1 MSEPEFNQ
9 DLAIEDV
16 LEQLVSQFV
25 EPLCFLRE
33 LVQNAI
39 DAGSTKVD
47 VSCTFE
53 DDSPLLA
60 AAGGL
65 GSGDPHH
72 GKAAELGTAIIRV
85 VDFGEGMDGHIIDT
99 RLTRLFSSD
108 KEGDRTKL
116 GKFGTGFISVFA
128 LQPDAVCVDTG
139 RYGESWR
146 LVFQPDHTF
155 TRIRLS
161 EPVDGTTVRLFKT
174 MQRGQFE
181 TLARRVRRTLL
192 RDCPHVEVA
201 LRYQGELLSRPLGLE
216 ALEAP
221 VKTVVKAHG
230 ATIVVGFTPPGAP
243 GRATLY
249 GRGLTLLGRPSELV
263 GISYKIDSPALEH
276 THSRDGVLRGEHY
289 QALMTTVK
297 SLASG
302 ELVEE
307 LFARLETGLKEKGPS
322 EPAAELVKW
331 QRCVADLLRRGAVLP
346 AACAQRLVA
355 CSPHGELYTL
365 LACQEA
371 ARAERLYSAT
381 ESSPLSAAAVAAGE
395 LVLSDWQTELLL
407 ALGRSEPPRLE
418 RTLVL
423 PLPLVPKDMD
433 ETRWAG
439 AEALRTAVLLLVR
452 AAEGPVA
459 AVELGSLNYP
469 GSGAGELPCVVQAQ
483 PFAHSRL
490 ATAHPK
496 DQHWPEPGDEKRQRS
511 TWVLNADHLT
521 FQTLLPLA
529 ESEPELCAYF
539 LTKLCLVGSP
549 QLGELNGRLL
559 TLSLEQRTQRQEAPL
574 IARQRLLTSLT
585 RIDGEIV
592 SSGSFTIDP
601 ERVRDKLRRSR
612 FENPLR
618 YVLELV
624 QAASLKGATHLEFRF
639 GADDMQLRFNGEPF
653 APADFEQLY
662 SALLHRGEGREGQ
675 ARNLLA
681 LGLCAALQLD
691 PALIHVE
698 SGESFV
704 ELRPGQ
710 PDRLGTLPERVPLTQ
725 IRVRHRLGLDLL
737 KRYVDHLGGH
747 LTEQLLLQERC
758 HHACMAIEL
767 DGEIISQGHT
777 FPNVAFSRTF
787 SSDGISGTVAIAP
800 LPAAP
805 PTESSVQ
812 LAPAAVPS
820 SSFLRLIKNGVWVDT
835 QLPIEL
841 LPGFLAL
848 AESSAY
854 RLDISR
860 EHVVQDSQ
868 YAAALRAVAAAQV
881 ELLAALC
888 ERSAQGPFMDVGHL
902 RALLR
907 GLLSRLGGLAPL
919 LRWAQLPVD
928 EFPPEVVTE
937 GSSLWPLEVEK
948 GAALLEVPIFYTT
961 IGDMIPLR
969 VLLDDLAQHRTIAYS
984 SYRSREPDPK
994 RPVVLYLA
1002 EPGDRDVLHDLFGSA
1017 LTCRDAAIQLAWK
1030 REHNRAVWLSRT
1042 YQPRLTSQQLLA
1054 RAPLTG
1060 DEFTGEVGIESGP
1073 QVLES
1078 RERLLNRP
1086 CTLRLL
1092 LIKDGCL
1099 LVEKR
1104 VPFPAPDLN
1113 LVVMG
1118 NFTPSYL
1125 FDDVVSDGVLTQVV
1139 DALMDALPALIEQ
1152 LALVPTGQPE
1162 VAAPSG
1168 ALAWRACVLR
1178 RLLMLVLSPE
1188 ARKSAR
1194 AAMGVATPSADS
1206 AGQLIPHPL
1215 WMQLEEVQ
1223 LFEALDGTLLRPR
1236 ELTEL
1241 VHRTD
1246 SLPVLCPS
1254 PTVLPR
1260 RLATWTAL
1268 GRSDSDTKKAWYK
1281 AHSQWP
1287 TRVPLEQPPRLI
1299 LYLAPA
1305 ERALLSELAQQL
1317 PALRL
1322 VDAEPW
1328 LRSVETIAAQSTRH
1342 AELLLLPK
1350 DCEVAV
1356 PLVGIEGVLGLIE
1369 ESEFLEMADGTAA
1382 EPRITVALFRERR
1395 SLGSGE
1401 LYLPGGQFLSAVA
1414 DHPQLQLDP
1423 GGKSLDENEALV
1435 AVRTG
1440 IAAALPELLAA
1451 LAEHSLPWPTLYGRV
1466 LLTAATALFPS
1477 PAFRRAYDRLCS
1489 YCSRG
1494 DYPGRRPEDAERE
1507 YGALLRLTVATSLTR
1522 VEAVLQRHLDSDEP
1536 LSVFQVTRELLPVLA
1551 ESWEAVPPDREAAEL
1566 TQATQLPPGAMAWID
1581 TLYPD
1586 SEGLPFGE
1594 RVLLILPALAE
1605 APLLVTPTGASLTLE
1620 EVLADYQEHGHV
1632 LLASGKAPP
1641 PAATRPLIS
1650 DPDGLLLPLLHCLF
1664 GASKV
1669 HELSALPLPV
1679 PPPPLLAPPSWPL
1692 PRPVK
1697 SEGSAGALGDRLL
1710 AAVLQELRAVRGRN
1724 ERLLN
1729 NVNLAWL
1736 QLRESEQ
1743 PRAVICDSQQFI
1755 INRRHPT
1762 VQRVLRSSP
1771 IDPQSVRFFAS
1782 AVYTALST
1790 RLAGAYLADAAHF
1803 HRHLAARALA
1813 ETAETQ
1819 QRGPGRPASSKV
1831 SMNPA

>member
-9 DLAIEDV
+9 DLAVEDV
-16 LEQLVSQFV
+16 LEQLVSQFAD
-25 EPLCFLRE
+25 PLCFLRE

-39 DAGSTKVD
+39 DAGSTKID
-47 VSCTFE
+47 VTCTFE

-60 AAGGL
+60 VAGGL
-65 GSGDPHH
+65 VAADASH

-146 LVFQPDHTF
+146 LVFQPDRTF

-181 TLARRVRRTLL
+181 TLARRVRRTLV

-201 LRYQGELLSRPLGLE
+201 LRYQGELLSRPLTVE

-221 VKTVVKAHG
+221 VKTIAKAHG
-230 ATIVVGFTPPGAP
+230 ATIVVGFTPPGVPA
-243 GRATLY
+243 RATLY
-249 GRGLTLLGRPSELV
+249 GCGLTLLARPSELA

-276 THSRDGVLRGEHY
+276 THGRDGVLRGEHY
-289 QALMTTVK
+289 QALLTTVK

-302 ELVEE
+302 QLVEE
-307 LFARLETGLKEKGPS
+307 LFTSLEKGLQEPS
-322 EPAAELVKW
+322 PPAAELAEW
-331 QRCVADLLRRGAVLP
+331 QRCVADLLRRGAALP
-346 AACAQRLVA
+346 ESCARRLVA

-365 LACQEA
+365 AACQDA
-371 ARAERLYSAT
+371 ARAERLYSAA
-381 ESSPLSAAAVAAGE
+381 EPSPLSTAAVAAGE
-395 LVLSDWQTELLL
+395 LVLSDWQTELLG
-407 ALGRSEPPRLE
+407 ALVRGEPPRLE

-423 PLPLVPKDMD
+423 PLPLVQKDMD
-433 ETRWAG
+433 EAQGAG
-439 AEALRTAVLLLVR
+439 AEALRTAVLMLVR
-452 AAEGPVA
+452 AAEGPVIT
-459 AVELGSLNYP
+459 VELGSLAYP
-469 GSGAGELPCVVQAQ
+469 GSGAGELPCIVQAQ
-483 PFAHSRL
+483 PFAASRL
-490 ATAHPK
+490 AAAHPK
-496 DQHWPEPGDEKRQRS
+496 DQRWPEPGDDKALLLRS
-511 TWVLNADHLT
+511 TWVLNADHPT
-521 FQTLLPLA
+521 FKTLLPLA

-539 LTKLCLVGSP
+539 LTKLCLLGSP
-549 QLGELNGRLL
+549 QLGELNVRLL
-559 TLSLEQRTQRQEAPL
+559 TLALEQRAQRQEAPL

-585 RIDGEIV
+585 RIEGEIV

-653 APADFEQLY
+653 TAVDFEQLY

-675 ARNLLA
+675 ARNVLS

-710 PDRLGTLPERVPLTQ
+710 PDRLGTLPAPAPLTQ

-747 LTEQLLLQERC
+747 LTEELLLQERC

-767 DGEIISQGHT
+767 DGRIISQGHT
-777 FPNVAFSRTF
+777 FPNVVFSRTF

-805 PTESSVQ
+805 PAETSVQ
-812 LAPAAVPS
+812 LAPAAVLS
-820 SSFLRLIKNGVWVDT
+820 SSFLRLIKNDVWVDT

-848 AESSAY
+848 AESSAH
-854 RLDISR
+854 RLDFSR
-860 EHVVQDSQ
+860 EHVVQDSH

-888 ERSAQGPFMDVGHL
+888 ERSAQGPFMDVLHL

-907 GLLSRLGGLAPL
+907 GLLARLGGLAPL
-919 LRWAQLPVD
+919 LRWAQLPV
-928 EFPPEVVTE
+928 EQFPPEVVTE

-948 GAALLEVPIFYTT
+948 GLALLEVPIFYTT
-961 IGDMIPLR
+961 IGDMVSLR

-1002 EPGDRDVLHDLFGSA
+1002 EPGDHDVLHELFGSA

-1030 REHNRAVWLSRT
+1030 REHNRTVWLSRT

-1054 RAPLTG
+1054 RAPLSG
-1060 DEFTGEVGIESGP
+1060 PEFTGEVGIESGP

-1113 LVVMG
+1113 VVVMG

-1125 FDDVVSDGVLTQVV
+1125 FDDVISDGAFTEVV
-1139 DALMDALPALIEQ
+1139 DALFDALPVLIEQ
-1152 LALVPTGQPE
+1152 LALVPTGQAE
-1162 VAAPSG
+1162 VAAQSG

-1178 RLLMLVLSPE
+1178 RLLMLVLSAE
-1188 ARKSAR
+1188 ARRSAR
-1194 AAMGVATPSADS
+1194 AAMGVATPSAGG
-1206 AGQLIPHPL
+1206 AGELIPHPL

-1223 LFEALDGTLLRPR
+1223 LFEALDGKLLKPR
-1236 ELTEL
+1236 ELAEL
-1241 VHRTD
+1241 ARGAEP
-1246 SLPVLCPS
+1246 LPVLCPS

-1281 AHSQWP
+1281 AHAQSP
-1287 TRVPLEQPPRLI
+1287 TRLPVEEPPPLI
-1299 LYLAPA
+1299 LYLAPV
-1305 ERALLSELAQQL
+1305 ERALLSELGQQL
-1317 PALRL
+1317 PGLRL

-1328 LRSVETIAAQSTRH
+1328 LRSVETVAAQSTRH
-1342 AELLLLPK
+1342 AELLLLPR

-1369 ESEFLEMADGTAA
+1369 ESEFLAMADEAEA

-1414 DHPQLQLDP
+1414 DHPQLRLDP

-1451 LAEHSLPWPTLYGRV
+1451 LAEHALPWPTLYGRV
-1466 LLTAATALFPS
+1466 LLTAATALFPR
-1477 PAFRRAYDRLCS
+1477 PAFRRAYDTLRS
-1489 YCSRG
+1489 YCGRG
-1494 DYPGRRPEDAERE
+1494 DYPGRHPEDAERE
-1507 YGALLRLTVATSLTR
+1507 YGALLRLTVATSLKR
-1522 VEAVLQRHLDSDEP
+1522 VEEVLQRHLDSDEP
-1536 LSVFQVTRELLPVLA
+1536 LSIFQVTRELLPMLA

-1605 APLLVTPTGASLTLE
+1605 APLLVTPAGDSLTLD
-1620 EVLADYQEHGHV
+1620 EVITDYQEHGHV
-1632 LLASGKAPP
+1632 LYSSGKAAP

-1664 GASKV
+1664 GASQV
-1669 HELSALPLPV
+1669 HEVSALAL
-1679 PPPPLLAPPSWPL
+1679 PPPPPVPSPALPSWPL

-1710 AAVLQELRAVRGRN
+1710 AAVLQEIRAVRGRN

-1743 PRAVICDSQQFI
+1743 PRAVICDRQQFL
-1755 INRRHPT
+1755 INRRHPA
-1762 VQRVLRSSP
+1762 VQRALRNSTVDS
-1771 IDPQSVRFFAS
+1771 QSVRFLAS

-1790 RLAGAYLADAAHF
+1790 RLDGVYPADAAHF
-1803 HRHLAARALA
+1803 HRRLAARALA
-1813 ETAETQ
+1813 ETAEA
-1819 QRGPGRPASSKV
+1819 RAPGRPVPSKV